1 MPTTR
6 RSRTVADVPERVWE
20 TVSDPYHL
28 PRWWPR
34 VERVEAVRGDQF
46 TEVLTTDRGRSV
58 RADFRVVES
67 RAPERRAWEQEVAG
81 SPFERIMVSARFEV
95 ALAPA
100 DGGTRVTLA
109 VRQQMRGTARFAG
122 WIVRR
127 GTRRVL
133 DEALGALGSLHGA

>member
-34 VERVEAVRGDQF
+34 VERVEGVRGDQF

-67 RAPERRAWEQEVAG
+67 LAPERRAWEQEVAG
-81 SPFERIMVSARFEV
+81 SPFERIMVGSRTEV
-95 ALAPA
+95 VLAP
-100 DGGTRVTLA
+100 DGAGTRVTLA
-109 VRQQMRGTARFAG
+109 IRQQMRGTARFAG
-122 WIVRR
+122 WMVRR
-127 GTRRVL
+127 ATRRVL
-133 DEALGALGSLHGA
+133 DEALRALEGLHGP

>member
-34 VERVEAVRGDQF
+34 VERVEGVRGDHF
-46 TEVLTTDRGRSV
+46 TEVLTTGRGRSV

-67 RAPERRAWEQEVAG
+67 LAPERRAWEQEVAG
-81 SPFERIMVSARFEV
+81 SPFERIMAGARTEV
-95 ALAPA
+95 LLAP
-100 DGGTRVTLA
+100 DGAGTRVTLA
-109 VRQQMRGTARFAG
+109 IRQQMRGTARFAG
-122 WIVRR
+122 WMVRR
-127 GTRRVL
+127 ATRRVL
-133 DEALGALGSLHGA
+133 DEALRALEGLHGP

>member
-6 RSRTVADVPERVWE
+6 RSRTVADVPDRVWE

-34 VERVEAVRGDQF
+34 VERVEAVSGDHF

-58 RADFRVVES
+58 RADFRVVDS
-67 RAPERRAWEQEVAG
+67 RPPERRAWEQEVAG

-95 ALAPA
+95 ALAPD

-133 DEALGALGSLHGA
+133 DEALGALGNLHGA

>member
-34 VERVEAVRGDQF
+34 VERVEGVHGDQF

-58 RADFRVVES
+58 RADFKVVES
-67 RAPERRAWEQEVAG
+67 LAPERRAWEQEVAG
-81 SPFERIMVSARFEV
+81 SPFERIMVTARTEV
-95 ALAPA
+95 QLAPEG
-100 DGGTRVTLA
+100 GGTRVTLA
-109 VRQQMRGTARFAG
+109 IRQQMRGTARFAG
-122 WIVRR
+122 WMVRR
-127 GTRRVL
+127 ATRRVL
-133 DEALGALGSLHGA
+133 DDALRALEGLHGA